1 MNWERFKLGASQ
13 ARRDTVL
20 TRLTFHLRERKVV
33 EEIQYHNHHLNKLA
47 LREKFQVMSESPYRF
62 YQGTNHLFWHDFYN
76 DWRLSLFGGVEC
88 TQTWLQG
95 NTHVYNFGAFP
106 GRDGKAALGMDD
118 FDEAIVGDYQY
129 DLWSLGIS
137 IVLNCS
143 ANGYFNFEQAGQSV
157 RIMAKAYWKTI
168 MQHVL
173 DKPINLSKAPEVSRQ
188 FDLFLKKIGSKKR
201 IKQFYNFWIEEL
213 SSNSSCF
220 NPNNQFIESLKKR
233 DKELFLAVFA
243 DYQRDTWYQTDALKN
258 YQVFDIA
265 HRKYFG
271 NGVDEVDHYF
281 VLIGNGEGYHILDVK
296 EQHLPCACFYMT
308 DEELKRYRQI
318 FPNEGFRHEQAF
330 NSISNHMDPFIGWI
344 DIQGR
349 LYSIREKS
357 PLHQDFSTQKI
368 RTFKDYLAA
377 CNSWGKL
384 LACEHLRG
392 ARALFGQHGMPFAQ
406 SFAVVAENKKVFLN
420 MVQDISESYANCVV
434 NDYEVFLTE
443 FASEY
448 I

>member
-1 MNWERFKLGASQ
+1 M
-13 ARRDTVL
+13 L

-33 EEIQYHNHHLNKLA
+33 EEINYHNHHLNKLV
-47 LREKFQVMSESPYRF
+47 LREKFQRMSRSPYNF
-62 YQGTNHLFWHDFYN
+62 YQSTNHLFWHDFYN

-106 GRDGKAALGMDD
+106 GRNGKADFGMDD

-137 IVLNCS
+137 IVLNCG
-143 ANGYFNFEQAGQSV
+143 ANGYFNFEQAGKSV

-173 DKPINLSKAPEVSRQ
+173 DKPINLSKSPKLSRQ
-188 FDLFLKKIGSKKR
+188 FDKFLRKVGSKKSN
-201 IKQFYNFWIEEL
+201 KKFYDFWIEEV
-213 SSNSSCF
+213 NSDTKCF
-220 NPNNQFIESLKKR
+220 NPNNQFIESLNKK
-233 DKELFLAVFA
+233 DKTVFLAIFA
-243 DYQRDTWYQTDALKN
+243 DYQRDVWYQNSALKE
-258 YQVFDIA
+258 YQVLDVA
-265 HRKYFG
+265 HPKHFG
-271 NGVDEVDHYF
+271 NGIDEVDHYF
-281 VLIGNGEGYHILDVK
+281 VLVGNSENTHILDVK
-296 EQHLPCACFYMT
+296 EQHLPCACSYMT

-330 NSISNHMDPFIGWI
+330 NAISNHMDPFIGWI
-344 DIQGR
+344 DIQGK

-357 PLHQDFSTQKI
+357 PLHQDFSTQSI
-368 RTFKDYLAA
+368 QVFKDYLAA
-377 CNSWGKL
+377 CESWGQL

-392 ARALFGQHGMPFAQ
+392 ARALFGESGMAFAQ
-406 SFAVVAENKKVFLN
+406 SFAVVAENKSVFLD
-420 MVQDISESYANCVV
+420 MVQDISETYANCVV